1 MSLPVIEIK
10 DFKSSIE
17 KQSIIG
23 SNDSAWLRK
32 FCLCLPWKINTRQNL
47 QLRVNHF
54 NSIGTLFNMQDSYMY
69 KYIWFTCLCVCEY
82 PDIYYNIPMSSFI
95 LGRQNNNAHR
105 LGSFRNTL
113 VAGREIKRHLGHL
126 LISLSVWVM
135 LYMNHKCEG
144 VRLGNYFVSITS
156 AWCGGDEI
164 SWEKQ
169 ELENKML
176 PGKE

>member
-1 MSLPVIEIK
+1 MRRGEIPKFPRVLYLSTIMSLPVIEIK

-113 VAGREIKRHLGHL
+113 VEKC
-126 LISLSVWVM
+126 
-135 LYMNHKCEG
+135 YMNHKCEG